1 MSTRPPPRRGV
12 QVRARARA
20 AMLVVALASVTGWG
34 WWPAVGGGGART
46 RGARVAWGQVT
57 DAPAPQLF
65 PDPSKFSYGMYTAG
79 EVGGVTVLGPLHA
92 HLGPGWGLGLAVGYD
107 VTRWLA
113 IEARGLGS
121 THTTHFSDGPQ
132 DGELL
137 QLYQGLGALRLSLRH
152 RSLALSASAEGGVL
166 HTSTNVLATAGL
178 NDQRTSLVYGGGLGV
193 EYHTLSRHFAVGLR
207 GSYAQARGLDH
218 TQLLVTTAF
227 LRYAF

>member
-1 MSTRPPPRRGV
+1 MSTRPSHRRGV
-12 QVRARARA
+12 RGVRARAS
-20 AMLVVALASVTGWG
+20 MLVVALASLTGWG
-34 WWPAVGGGGART
+34 WWPGGGGSCT

-79 EVGGVTVLGPLHA
+79 EVGAVTALGPLHA
-92 HLGPGWGLGLAVGYD
+92 HLGPGWGLGVVVGYD

-113 IEARGLGS
+113 VEARGLGS
-121 THTTHFSDGPQ
+121 THTTHFPDGPQ

-137 QLYQGLGALRLSLRH
+137 QLYQGLGALRLSLRR
-152 RSLALSASAEGGVL
+152 RSLALSVSADGGVL

-193 EYHTLSRHFAVGLR
+193 DYHTLSRHFAVGLR
-207 GSYAQARGLDH
+207 GSYVQARGLDH
-218 TQLLVTTAF
+218 AQLLVTTAF